1 MAIEII
7 AWIEGIAKIVPALSK
22 GLDTINT
29 LRLKWRVKGSELE
42 QLKTDLEEV
51 LEEMSNVG
59 RIGGV
64 LEDYIK
70 YYLGSYVIHTTSDKL
85 IETINRYSTDLSTK
99 NSEYYEMSWETV
111 ERQFWDIKKAKSMY
125 INIILRR
132 VDYLDKRDAE
142 QVNIYVTEFN
152 KNYEEA
158 NTHLRGKN
166 VDEFKKCIE
175 DMSEQTLNLYKIF
188 EDSIKD
194 MVNGLISIKRG

>member
-1 MAIEII
+1 MAIEIT

-70 YYLGSYVIHTTSDKL
+70 YYLGSYIIHTTSDKL
-85 IETINRYSTDLSTK
+85 IEAINRYYTDLSDEDSK
-99 NSEYYEMSWETV
+99 YHEISWEAV
-111 ERQFWDIKKAKSMY
+111 EGQFGGIKKAKSMY
-125 INIILRR
+125 INVILRR
-132 VDYLDKRDAE
+132 VNYLDSRDAE
-142 QVNIYVTEFN
+142 QVTIYVTEFN
-152 KNYEEA
+152 KNYEKA
-158 NTHLRGKN
+158 NTHLREKN
-166 VDEFKKCIE
+166 VKEFKKYIE

-188 EDSIKD
+188 EDSINN
-194 MVNGLISIKRG
+194 MVNGLK